1 MKLLK
6 TLDYELTEIEHGLIE
21 LFVNASRVLGLPKSV
36 GEIYGLVYASSVP
49 LTMDDIMT
57 RLGMSLGSTSQG
69 LKMLRSFG
77 AVNTVYV
84 KGTRKDLY
92 VAELDFR
99 KIITQYLSE
108 VLLPQFS
115 NSKLQL
121 EELNRLVNDSRDQ
134 SLDRELTKKIKV
146 LSKVSKKAN
155 LLLPAISKILTL

>member
-1 MKLLK
+1 MKSLK
-6 TLDYELTEIEHGLIE
+6 ALEYELTEVEHGLIE

-121 EELNRLVNDSRDQ
+121 EELSGLVASKAPGVNP
-134 SLDRELTKKIKV
+134 ELANKIKA

>member
-121 EELNRLVNDSRDQ
+121 EELSGLVNAFQSSNGVRSR
-134 SLDRELTKKIKV
+134 I
-146 LSKVSKKAN
+146 N
-155 LLLPAISKILTL
+155 